1 MQARLQRLVGGLYR
15 DTRKVTAHKGIPN
28 RSRDR
33 YGIDAE
39 PTVPGD
45 TKIFGKRAS
54 GRAGKERKRL
64 PDRSSTRSECRR
76 KWLASTCPFNEEI
89 TKLTNR

>member
-15 DTRKVTAHKGIPN
+15 DTRKVTAHKGIQS

-33 YGIDAE
+33 YEIEAE
-39 PTVPGD
+39 PMVRED

-54 GRAGKERKRL
+54 GRAGGERKRL
-64 PDRSSTRSECRR
+64 PDRKHDHQQDQSVGGNGLHQHAPSMKR
-76 KWLASTCPFNEEI
+76 
-89 TKLTNR
+89 